1 MKVKIVSELISVATI
16 GTLIGLHEHRMH
28 EKYHQ
33 LGREAWLSDK
43 SHYFDK
49 YLVNPSSA
57 MYSIIVLSLYKILAI
72 VIAKGLS
79 TIAEKK
85 AKEQC

>member
-1 MKVKIVSELISVATI
+1 
-16 GTLIGLHEHRMH
+16 
-28 EKYHQ
+28 
-33 LGREAWLSDK
+33 
-43 SHYFDK
+43 
-49 YLVNPSSA
+49 VNPSSA
-57 MYSIIVLSLYKILAI
+57 MYSIIVFSLYKILAI